1 MDSILCLYM
10 IKTIQS
16 SDLRNNFKDA
26 LAHVKKTQEPLI
38 ITERG
43 VPTSVIVDIDAYE
56 DYISSRN
63 PKLIA
68 SVKKSRGERKSG
80 DVFSFTD
87 VFGSIE

>member
-1 MDSILCLYM
+1 M

-26 LAHVKKTQEPLI
+26 LTHVKKTRQPLV

-43 VPTSVIVDIDAYE
+43 IPTSVLVDIDAYE
-56 DYISSRN
+56 DYISERDQ
-63 PKLIA
+63 KLIA
-68 SVKKSRGERKSG
+68 SVKKARGEHKKG
-80 DVFSFTD
+80 EVFSFSD

>member
-1 MDSILCLYM
+1 M

-26 LAHVKKTQEPLI
+26 LAHVKKTQQPLV

-43 VPTSVIVDIDAYE
+43 VPTSVLVDIDAYE
-56 DYISSRN
+56 DAVSAHDLRM
-63 PKLIA
+63 IA
-68 SVKKSRGERKSG
+68 SVKKARSEHKSG

>member
-1 MDSILCLYM
+1 MSM

-26 LAHVKKTQEPLI
+26 LAHVKKTREPLV

-43 VPTSVIVDIDAYE
+43 IPTSVLVDIDAYE
-56 DYISSRN
+56 DYVAARDS
-63 PKLIA
+63 KLIA
-68 SVKKSRGERKSG
+68 SVKKSREERKNG